1 MACGTQ
7 ADNRVETNMN
17 TFGRTLSISAAL
29 LLLAGA
35 AIAQDDNG
43 EIVQGDPISGDG
55 LALGEEV
62 QGDGMGETYVEEVFQ
77 DWEMRCVRV
86 EDGSD
91 PCQLFQLLQDEEGN
105 SVAEISKFG
114 LPEGGEAVAGATIIT
129 PLETLL
135 TQQIA
140 MSVDGGAVRRYPF
153 TWCSAIGCV
162 ARVGFTEEEVA
173 EFRRG
178 AEATLTIVPAA
189 APDQQVNLSI
199 SLMGFSAGFDAVNEA
214 NQAN

>member
-1 MACGTQ
+1 
-7 ADNRVETNMN
+7 MN

>member
-1 MACGTQ
+1 M
-7 ADNRVETNMN
+7 TN
-17 TFGRTLSISAAL
+17 FGRTLSIGAAL
-29 LLLAGA
+29 LILAGA
-35 AIAQDDNG
+35 ASAQDQDG
-43 EIVQGDPISGDG
+43 DIVQGDAITGDG

-62 QGDGMGETYVEEVFQ
+62 TGDGMGDTYVEEVFD
-77 DWEMRCVRV
+77 DWEMQCVRV

-105 SVAEISKFG
+105 SVAEISMFG
-114 LPEGGEAVAGATIIT
+114 LPDGGEAAAGATIIT

-140 MSVDGGAVRRYPF
+140 MRIDGGAVKRYPF

-162 ARVGFTEEEVA
+162 ARVGFTAEEIA
-173 EFRRG
+173 NFRRG

-189 APDQQVNLSI
+189 APDQQVNLTI
-199 SLMGFSAGFDAVNEA
+199 SLIGFTAGFDAVNAA
-214 NQAN
+214 NQDG

>member
-1 MACGTQ
+1 
-7 ADNRVETNMN
+7 MN
-17 TFGRTLSISAAL
+17 NFGRTLSIGAAL
-29 LLLAGA
+29 LLMAGA
-35 AIAQDDNG
+35 ADAQDMNG
-43 EIVQGDPISGDG
+43 DVVQGDAITGEG

-62 QGDGMGETYVEEVFQ
+62 GGDGMGDTYVEEVFQ
-77 DWEMRCVRV
+77 DWELRCVRV

-105 SVAEISKFG
+105 SVAEISLFG
-114 LPEGGEAVAGATIIT
+114 LPAGGEAAAGATIIT

-140 MSVDGGAVRRYPF
+140 ISVDGGTVKRYPF

-162 ARVGFTEEEVA
+162 ARVGFTNDEID

-178 AEATLTIVPAA
+178 AEAEMVIVPAA
-189 APDQQVNLSI
+189 APDQQVNLTI
-199 SLMGFSAGFDAVNEA
+199 SLMGFTAGFDAVNEA